1 MRVSTPAFVLRR
13 VRWSDSSLIL
23 TLYSLDFGRVSAM
36 VRGALRPK
44 SNFLGRIELFS
55 QGEFQLVRR
64 EGRELDTATE
74 VSVISHNHILRT
86 EFRAF
91 AGAGLFTEWLLSVV
105 SFGNEPS
112 GPVYRLTEQVFGLLE
127 AGAPPWPVVCGG
139 VVRLLQLSGH
149 GFSLDVC
156 VVCGSELGN
165 FDDTVGWSHSSGGV
179 VCGRCGET
187 GFPVKS
193 GIISFLS
200 RAGNSTLE
208 SLARVRL
215 WPGGYIQCHSLLKEY
230 AQVHLER
237 RLQLKS
243 EKVMKEILDAGH

>member
-1 MRVSTPAFVLRR
+1 LRVSTPAFVLRR

-23 TLYSLDFGRVSAM
+23 TLYSLDYGRVSAM

-44 SNFLGRIELFS
+44 SNFLGRVELFS
-55 QGEFQLVRR
+55 QGEFQLARR

-74 VSVISHNHILRT
+74 VSIISHNEALRR
-86 EFRAF
+86 EFRGF
-91 AGAGLFTEWLLSVV
+91 AGAGLFSEWLLAVV
-105 SFGNEPS
+105 AFGNEPS

-127 AGAPPWPVVCGG
+127 SGAPAWPVICGG
-139 VVRLLQLSGH
+139 VVGLLRLSGH
-149 GFSLDVC
+149 GFSTDVC
-156 VVCGSELGN
+156 VACGAEIKGS
-165 FDDTVGWSHSSGGV
+165 TSWSHSGGGV
-179 VCGRCGET
+179 VCGRCGEP
-187 GFPVKS
+187 GFSVKS

-200 RAGNSTLE
+200 RAGNSSLE
-208 SLARVRL
+208 SLSRVRL
-215 WPGGYIQCHSLLKEY
+215 WPGGYIQCHLLLKEY

>member
-23 TLYSLDFGRVSAM
+23 TLYSLDFGRGSAM

-44 SNFLGRIELFS
+44 SKFLGRIELFS
-55 QGEFQLVRR
+55 QGEFQLARR
-64 EGRELDTATE
+64 EGREIDTATE
-74 VSVISHNHILRT
+74 VSVIFHNEKLRT

-91 AGAGLFTEWLLSVV
+91 AGAGLFTDWLLAVV

-112 GPVYRLTEQVFGLLE
+112 GPVYRLIENVFSLLE
-127 AGAPPWPVVCGG
+127 AGAPPWPVICGG
-139 VVRLLQLSGH
+139 VVRLLKLSGH
-149 GFSLDVC
+149 GLSTDTCAACGAVINSAVC
-156 VVCGSELGN
+156 
-165 FDDTVGWSHSSGGV
+165 WSHSSGGV
-179 VCGRCGET
+179 VCRNCGET
-187 GFPVKS
+187 GLPVKS

-200 RAGNSTLE
+200 RAENSSLE
-208 SLARVRL
+208 SLARVKL

-237 RLQLKS
+237 RLLLKS

>member
-1 MRVSTPAFVLRR
+1 MRVATPAFVLRR

-23 TLYSLDFGRVSAM
+23 TLYSYDYGRISAM

-44 SNFLGRIELFS
+44 SKFLGRIELFS
-55 QGEFQLVRR
+55 QGELQLTRR
-64 EGRELDTATE
+64 EGRELDTATD
-74 VSVISHNHILRT
+74 VSILSHGEKLRSD
-86 EFRAF
+86 FRAF
-91 AGAGLFTEWLLSVV
+91 SGAGLFTEWLLSVI
-105 SFGNEPS
+105 SYGNEPS
-112 GPVYRLTEQVFGLLE
+112 GPVFRLIEEVFSLLE
-127 AGAPPWPVVCGG
+127 TGAPPWPVICGG

-149 GFSLDVC
+149 GLSTDICVSCGDAIDGSVC
-156 VVCGSELGN
+156 
-165 FDDTVGWSHSSGGV
+165 WSHSGGGV
-179 VCGRCGET
+179 VCGKCGET

-200 RAGNSTLE
+200 RAGNSSLE

-237 RLQLKS
+237 RLLLKS

>member
-1 MRVSTPAFVLRR
+1 
-13 VRWSDSSLIL
+13 
-23 TLYSLDFGRVSAM
+23 M
-36 VRGALRPK
+36 VRGALRPGSK
-44 SNFLGRIELFS
+44 FLGRMELFS
-55 QGEFQLVRR
+55 QGEFQLIRR

-74 VSVISHNHILRT
+74 VSVISHNQMLRT

-91 AGAGLFTEWLLSVV
+91 AGAGLFTEWLLTVINY
-105 SFGNEPS
+105 GNEPS
-112 GPVYRLTEQVFGLLE
+112 GPVYRLVEQVFGLLE
-127 AGAPPWPVVCGG
+127 AGAPAWPVICGS

-149 GFSLDVC
+149 GFSTDVC
-156 VVCGSELGN
+156 VACGTGVEGAVC
-165 FDDTVGWSHSSGGV
+165 WSHSSGGV
-179 VCGRCGET
+179 VCGKCGEA

-200 RAGNSTLE
+200 RAGNSSLE

-230 AQVHLER
+230 VQVHLER
-237 RLQLKS
+237 RLLLKS